1 MHAQVHNS
9 VTIWFHWMPGRSL
22 SRRETIATDFDNS
35 EPAIVDEW
43 DMEEL
48 NGDSV
53 WWKSRSSA
61 ASFLPS
67 IYMQY
72 TYLSRT
78 PGTCRFTGTGPQ
90 PIPESVVNME
100 PDWLLVQFTCWSRL
114 PFTRVLREPS
124 SYNFDLFAS
133 ATLHCS
139 MLYNSLF
146 VAQTARACVA
156 LVQK

>member
-1 MHAQVHNS
+1 MQAQVHKS
-9 VTIWFHWMPGRSL
+9 VMVWFHWMPGRSL
-22 SRRETIATDFDNS
+22 SRRETIAADFDNS
-35 EPAIVDEW
+35 EPAVVDEW

-78 PGTCRFTGTGPQ
+78 PGTCRFTGTGAPA
-90 PIPESVVNME
+90 
-100 PDWLLVQFTCWSRL
+100 DSRVCRQYG
-114 PFTRVLREPS
+114 TRLAARAVHVLEPS
-124 SYNFDLFAS
+124 PFDAS
-133 ATLHCS
+133 A
-139 MLYNSLF
+139 
-146 VAQTARACVA
+146 QRAE
-156 LVQK
+156 